1 MSSLFPDDEPAAFAP
16 PPAAGPD
23 APLAERQRP
32 RRLADY
38 AGQQHLVGENGVLRR
53 YLRAGRLPSLIL
65 WGPPGVGKT
74 TLAHLLA
81 SELKQPFSA
90 LSAINAGVKDVRDVI
105 ERAKRQ
111 RGGTRQGTVLFID
124 EIHRFSKAQQDALLG
139 AVENG
144 TVTLV
149 GATTENPSFEVIP
162 ALLSRCQVYVLE
174 PLSAETLR
182 ELVSKALTE
191 DEALRQKKVKLVED
205 HALLALSGG
214 DARKLLNLLE
224 IVVQSTPPDKKGVVA
239 ITDAVVQQ
247 VAQRPLAKYDKG
259 GEMHYDV
266 ISAFI
271 KSIRGS
277 DPNAALYYLA
287 VMLEGG
293 EDVKFIARRMLI
305 LASEDIGNAN
315 PNALMLA
322 TSCFQACTVIG
333 LPESD
338 LILAQ
343 TVVYLA
349 TSVKSNASYLA
360 IRAAQAEVK
369 AHGVYPVPVP
379 LRNAP
384 TRLLKQLGYGQEYA
398 YSHNGEGNFEEQ
410 EFLPEALRG
419 TRFYEPG
426 QNPSEQKIH
435 ERLRGW
441 WGEKYGY

>member
-1 MSSLFPDDEPAAFAP
+1 MNSLFPDDPPAAFTP
-16 PPAAGPD
+16 PPAPGPD

-38 AGQQHLVGENGVLRR
+38 AGQTHLLGPEGVLRR
-53 YLRAGRLPSLIL
+53 YLNSGRLPSLIL

-74 TLAHLLA
+74 TLANLLA
-81 SELKQPFSA
+81 AELKQPFTA
-90 LSAINAGVKDVRDVI
+90 LSAINAGVKDVREVI
-105 ERAKRQ
+105 DRARRQ
-111 RGGTRQGTVLFID
+111 RGTVLFID

-144 TVTLV
+144 TVTLI

-174 PLSAETLR
+174 ALSPEILR
-182 ELVSKALTE
+182 GLVAKALAE
-191 DEALRQKKVKLVED
+191 DPALSQKKVKVNED
-205 HALLALSGG
+205 RALLALSGG
-214 DARKLLNLLE
+214 DGRKLLNLLE
-224 IVVQSTPPDKKGVVA
+224 IVVQSTPPDKKGVVH

-247 VAQRPLAKYDKG
+247 VAQRPLARYDKG

-266 ISAFI
+266 VSAFI
-271 KSIRGS
+271 KSMRGS

-349 TSVKSNASYLA
+349 TSPKSNASYMA
-360 IRAAQAEVK
+360 IRAAQAEVQQ
-369 AHGVYPVPVP
+369 HGVHPVPVP

-384 TRLLKQLGYGQEYA
+384 TRLMKQLGYGQEYR

-410 EFLPEALRG
+410 EFLPEALSG

-426 QNPSEQKIH
+426 LNAAEQKIQ

>member
-1 MSSLFPDDEPAAFAP
+1 MASLFPDDEPVVFAP
-16 PPAAGPD
+16 PPAPGPD

-32 RRLADY
+32 RRLTDY
-38 AGQQHLVGENGVLRR
+38 AGQQHLVGETGVLRR
-53 YLRAGRLPSLIL
+53 YLNSGRLPSLIL

-81 SELKQPFSA
+81 NELKQPFSA
-90 LSAINAGVKDVRDVI
+90 LSAINAGVKDVREVI
-105 ERAKRQ
+105 EKAKRQ
-111 RGGTRQGTVLFID
+111 RGTVLFID

-139 AVENG
+139 AVEHG
-144 TVTLV
+144 IVTLI

-174 PLSAETLR
+174 ALSADTLR
-182 ELVSKALTE
+182 GLVQKALTE
-191 DEALRQKKVKLVED
+191 DAALKQKKVVLTED

-224 IVVQSTPPDKKGVVA
+224 IVVQSTPPDKKGVIQ

-247 VAQRPLAKYDKG
+247 VAQRPLARYDKG

-343 TVVYLA
+343 TVIYLA
-349 TSVKSNASYLA
+349 TSVKSNAAYLA

-369 AHGVYPVPVP
+369 ANGVYPVPVP

-384 TRLLKQLGYGQEYA
+384 TRLLKQLGYGKEYA
-398 YSHNGEGNFEEQ
+398 YSHNGAGNFEEQ
-410 EFLPEALRG
+410 EFLPDALSG

-426 QNPSEQKIH
+426 QNASEAKIQ
-435 ERLRGW
+435 ERLRDW